1 MVKLKNRKAFVP
13 FITAGDPNLEMTAK
27 FITALDE
34 AGADII
40 ELGIPFS
47 DPVADGRIIQEAD
60 LRALSSG
67 ASVAKVFKM
76 LETVKPKASLVFL
89 TYFNP
94 VFNYGVK
101 KFFED
106 CKGKIDGIIIP
117 DCPLEEQ
124 DDFYGYAKLNGVD
137 VVQLVSPLSNDRIKA
152 IASRAEGFVY
162 LVSSL
167 GVTGER
173 KEASDLRDLCAE
185 VKKYT
190 SVPVFV
196 GFGVTN
202 ESQAEEYSSYL
213 DGVIVGTKIVKMIG
227 DKGEE
232 AIPDIQR
239 FTKSMINAMNKQ

>member
-1 MVKLKNRKAFVP
+1 MIKLKNKKAFVP
-13 FITAGDPNLEMTAK
+13 FITAGDPSLELTAK
-27 FITALDE
+27 YITALDE

-60 LRALSSG
+60 LRALDGG

-76 LETVKPKASLVFL
+76 LDTVKPKASLVFL

-94 VFNYGVK
+94 VFNYGVG
-101 KFFED
+101 KFFAD

-124 DDFYGYAKLNGVD
+124 DDFCAFASANDVD
-137 VVQLVSPLSNDRIKA
+137 VIQLVSPLSGARIKS
-152 IASRAEGFVY
+152 IGERAEGFVY

-173 KEASDLRDLCAE
+173 KDASDLRELCAE

-190 SVPVFV
+190 NVPVFV

-202 ESQAEEYSSYL
+202 EPQAKEYATYL

-227 DKGEE
+227 DEGEG
-232 AIPDIQR
+232 AIPKIKE
-239 FTKSMINAMNKQ
+239 FTKSMIKAMNG

>member
-1 MVKLKNRKAFVP
+1 MIKLKNKKAFVP
-13 FITAGDPNLEMTAK
+13 FITAGDPSLELTAK

-60 LRALSSG
+60 LRALDGG

-94 VFNYGVK
+94 VFNYGVE
-101 KFFED
+101 KFFAD

-124 DDFYGYAKLNGVD
+124 DDFYECASANGVD
-137 VVQLVSPLSNDRIKA
+137 VIQLVSPLSGARIKD
-152 IASRAEGFVY
+152 IGERAEGFVY

-173 KEASDLRDLCAE
+173 QEASDLRELCAE
-185 VKKYT
+185 VKRYT
-190 SVPVFV
+190 KVPVFV

-202 ESQAEEYSSYL
+202 ELQAKEYASYL

-227 DKGEE
+227 DEGEN
-232 AIPDIQR
+232 AIPKIKA
-239 FTKSMINAMNKQ
+239 FTMSMIKAMNG

>member
-1 MVKLKNRKAFVP
+1 MIKLKNKKAFVP
-13 FITAGDPNLEMTAK
+13 FITAGDPSLELTAK

-60 LRALSSG
+60 LRALDGG

-94 VFNYGVK
+94 VFNYGVE
-101 KFFED
+101 KFFAD

-124 DDFYGYAKLNGVD
+124 DDFYEYASANGVD
-137 VVQLVSPLSNDRIKA
+137 VIQLVSPLSGARIKD
-152 IASRAEGFVY
+152 IGERAEGFVY

-173 KEASDLRDLCAE
+173 QEASDLRELCAE
-185 VKKYT
+185 VKRYT
-190 SVPVFV
+190 KVPVFV

-202 ESQAEEYSSYL
+202 ELQAKEYASYL

-227 DKGEE
+227 DEGEN
-232 AIPDIQR
+232 AIPKIKA
-239 FTKSMINAMNKQ
+239 FTMSMIKAMNG